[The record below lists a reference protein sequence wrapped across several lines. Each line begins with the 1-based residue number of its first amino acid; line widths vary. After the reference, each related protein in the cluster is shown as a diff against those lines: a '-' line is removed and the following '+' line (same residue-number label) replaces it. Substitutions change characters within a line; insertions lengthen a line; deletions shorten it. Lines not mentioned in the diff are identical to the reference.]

1 MMSMEVWK
9 KCSIQTMKE
18 REYEWARRREKEKK
32 EREKERERESMK
44 SDPLVAENFPLW
56 QSESQSL
63 ENCWKTF

>member
-1 MMSMEVWK
+1 
-9 KCSIQTMKE
+9 MKE